1 MKRIA
6 VLFSVMTLIASCGLP
21 VFAADPPSPTE
32 QASPTEQTKPTTDWY
47 APDFWECLDGEPVEK
62 TWEFEG
68 DEVRLVNP
76 RGGSGSIIS
85 PPMPANFE
93 LSWSWKIDKKTNAGL
108 KYRVRKFGNHM
119 FGNSYLG
126 LEYQILD
133 DSPTSLSDGS
143 TASIY
148 DLIAPTKEKVLHP
161 LGEWNASRVVA
172 SGDRIEHYLNGELV
186 ASGECSGPQWDLTIA
201 LSKFYGAADFGMAKE
216 GDRLML
222 TDHGG
227 KATYKNFQ
235 LVKLDV
241 SDASEASTANAT
253 QSGPFLAN
261 AMRNSWADQN
271 SIVLWTRTTAR
282 KEFVADGKQFVDLS
296 NKQVKKLSESRDAD
310 EILRAQLPDGATLDE
325 MIGACPGAA
334 GQVRLTYF
342 PSKRNYARKSTDW
355 QTTSGDHDFAAQWKL
370 EDLSPDTEYATVIE
384 ARGVDGGET
393 TAVVRGS
400 FRTAPRINQSKD
412 LTFCFTTC
420 HDFIRTDDGL
430 NGHKIYPS
438 MTKIDPEFVVHAGD
452 IEYYDKPLPWAMTK
466 ELMRFKWGRIF
477 ALPNYRQFYNTTS
490 TYFLKDD
497 HDTLKN
503 DCWAGQR
510 YGTVTF
516 EEGVQI
522 FNEEQFPS
530 LAPRYKTVRW
540 GKELQ
545 LWFLE
550 GRDYRSANNMP
561 DGPEKTILGAEQ
573 KAWLFKTLDESDATF
588 KIICSPTPIVGPDRY
603 KKSDN
608 HANDVFEHE
617 GDEMRKHLSS
627 VENVIVL
634 CGDRHWQY
642 ASVDEATKL
651 WEFGC
656 GPGSDEHEL
665 GWKEG
670 DERPTHRF
678 LRVKGGFLSGELKH
692 ADDTKLPKLTIRHHK
707 VTGEQVSEFVF
718 PVQAN

>member
-1 MKRIA
+1 MYRLIC
-6 VLFSVMTLIASCGLP
+6 VLSLSVLLLTLERPG
-21 VFAADPPSPTE
+21 FAAGKEPLTDSVDTSE
-32 QASPTEQTKPTTDWY
+32 TTTNWY
-47 APDFWECLDGEPVEK
+47 TPAFWESLDGEPVEK
-62 TWEFEG
+62 NWEFDG
-68 DEVRLVNP
+68 DEIRLVNP
-76 RGGSGSIIS
+76 RGGSGSIVS
-85 PPMPANFE
+85 PPMPMNFE
-93 LSWSWKIDKKTNAGL
+93 LSWNWKIDKKTNAGL
-108 KYRVRKFGNHM
+108 KYRVRKFGKHM
-119 FGNSYLG
+119 FGNSFLG
-126 LEYQILD
+126 LEYQIQD
-133 DSPTSLSDGS
+133 DSPASLSDGS

-148 DLIAPTKEKVLHP
+148 DLIAPKKGKTLHP
-161 LGEWNASRVVA
+161 PGEWNASRVVA
-172 SGDRIEHYLNGELV
+172 NGDRVEHYLNGELV
-186 ASGECSGPQWDLTIA
+186 ASGKCSGPDWDLTIA
-201 LSKFYGAADFGMAKE
+201 LSKFYGADEFGMANE

-227 KATYKNFQ
+227 KATYKRFQ
-235 LVKLDV
+235 LTKLDAPE
-241 SDASEASTANAT
+241 SLAIDAKQT
-253 QSGPFLAN
+253 GPFLAN

-282 KEFVADGKQFVDLS
+282 KEFVADGKQFIDI
-296 NKQVKKLSESRDAD
+296 NAKEVKKLSESRDAD
-310 EILRAQLPDGATLDE
+310 EILRAQLPEGATLDE
-325 MIGACPGAA
+325 MLGACPGAA
-334 GQVRLTYF
+334 GRVRLTYF
-342 PSKRNYARKSTDW
+342 PSKRNNARKSTDW
-355 QTTSGDHDFAAQWKL
+355 KTTSADHDFTVQWKL

-384 ARGVDGGET
+384 ARGVDGDAT

-400 FRTAPRINQSKD
+400 FRTAPRSSQTKD

-438 MTKIDPEFVVHAGD
+438 MTKIDPHFIVHAGD

-477 ALPNYRQFYNTTS
+477 ALPNYREFYNTTS

-516 EEGVQI
+516 EEGVKI

-545 LWFLE
+545 VWFLE
-550 GRDYRSANNMP
+550 GRDYRSPNNMP
-561 DGPEKTILGAEQ
+561 DGPAKTILGAEQ
-573 KAWLFKTLDESDATF
+573 KEWLFKTLGESDATF
-588 KIICSPTPIVGPDRY
+588 KIICSPTPIVGPDRA

-608 HANDVFEHE
+608 HANEVFNHE
-617 GDEMRKHLSS
+617 GDEMRNRLSS
-627 VENVIVL
+627 IENVIVF

-678 LRVKGGFLSGELKH
+678 LRVKGGFLSAELKH
-692 ADDTKLPKLTIRHHK
+692 AEETDVPNLTIRHHK
-707 VTGEQVSEFVF
+707 VTGEQVSEFIF
-718 PVQAN
+718 PVEAE